1 MDSQTQNTNDQN
13 RQVTKKQKDQK
24 MTTCSKQNK
33 KTQNVQNS
41 QTQQNQMPNS
51 QQKVIKAIQINL
63 HGSRVATTSAIGYIE
78 TNGLQLG
85 LLQDF
90 HQNKKTKKISGLNY
104 NNWTV
109 TKTKD
114 NRSAIITHLG
124 TNPITIKESTYT
136 TAISLENNKEK
147 ITIINTYAPPPRR
160 LILMKY
166 SMRWKK

>member
-33 KTQNVQNS
+33 KTQNS

-78 TNGLQLG
+78 INGLQLG

-90 HQNKKTKKISGLNY
+90 HKNKKTKNISGLNY
-104 NNWTV
+104 NN
-109 TKTKD
+109 
-114 NRSAIITHLG
+114 
-124 TNPITIKESTYT
+124 
-136 TAISLENNKEK
+136 
-147 ITIINTYAPPPRR
+147 
-160 LILMKY
+160 
-166 SMRWKK
+166 